1 MGKVHYIRR
10 HGRQI
15 AVETIVPGAVLKKK
29 EKRRDDHFVRVPES
43 WMEKQLPALTDTAR
57 WPAIVLLWLSFRH
70 HGQVFI
76 CPNLERYGISR
87 YRRRTALAK
96 LERAGLIVVQR
107 TSFGSPRIK
116 IV

>member
-10 HGRQI
+10 HGRRI
-15 AVETIVPGAVLKKK
+15 AVETIDPGAVLKRK
-29 EKRRDDHFVRVPES
+29 EKRWRDHFVRVPES

-76 CPNLERYGISR
+76 CPNLERYGDQPISEADGPSQIGAGR
-87 YRRRTALAK
+87 VDRRAAD
-96 LERAGLIVVQR
+96 VVR
-107 TSFGSPRIK
+107 
-116 IV
+116 VA